1 MSSCASLPGLGR
13 RSDEIDVESAARRMG
28 RAAGGRHRAVADRH
42 GRQREQPGHR
52 ALTVLPPR
60 NDLRTAI
67 ETARDRA
74 GRTRTSIARAVARRI
89 GCHELSVMR
98 YLRGET
104 DGSGALIG
112 AILDEVGLEVRPR
125 P

>member
-1 MSSCASLPGLGR
+1 
-13 RSDEIDVESAARRMG
+13 
-28 RAAGGRHRAVADRH
+28 
-42 GRQREQPGHR
+42 
-52 ALTVLPPR
+52 
-60 NDLRTAI
+60 
-67 ETARDRA
+67 
-74 GRTRTSIARAVARRI
+74 VARRI

>member
-1 MSSCASLPGLGR
+1 
-13 RSDEIDVESAARRMG
+13 
-28 RAAGGRHRAVADRH
+28 VADRH
-42 GRQREQPGHR
+42 GRRREQPGHR
-52 ALTVLPPR
+52 ADRLPPR